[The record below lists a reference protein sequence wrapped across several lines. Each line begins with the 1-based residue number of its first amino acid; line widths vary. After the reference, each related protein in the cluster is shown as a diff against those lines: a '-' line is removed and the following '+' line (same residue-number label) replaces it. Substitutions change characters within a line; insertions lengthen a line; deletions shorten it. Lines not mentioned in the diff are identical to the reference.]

1 MHAALE
7 PYLEALFD
15 TDKERALHI
24 IQTLLNQGTPPEDII
39 FKIVIPGIEHMIG
52 GVASDNLV
60 TLSQHFLASQIAE
73 EVTDQLLPLFKTAPH
88 IRGRIVIGS
97 SFGDFHGLGKKIVGG
112 CLKAG
117 LFEVKDLGINVA
129 PERFVEEALACN
141 AKIIGISAMMVHTA
155 TGDHGAKG
163 VRRLLREQQLEER
176 IKIIV
181 GGAPYRFHPQL
192 YREVG
197 ADAWADTA
205 AEAPAIVARL
215 LQEMTP
221 C

>member
-1 MHAALE
+1 MHDALE
-7 PYLEALFD
+7 AYLDALFD
-15 TDKERALHI
+15 TDKERALKI
-24 IQTLLNQGTPPEDII
+24 IQSLLNRGVPPEDII
-39 FKIVIPGIEHMIG
+39 FKLVIPGIEHMIG
-52 GVASDNLV
+52 GFASDNLV

-73 EVTDQLLPLFKTAPH
+73 EVTDRLVPLFATAPQ

-117 LFEVKDLGINVA
+117 MFEVKDLGINVR

-141 AKIIGISAMMVHTA
+141 AGVIGISSMMVHTA
-155 TGDHGAKG
+155 TGENGAKG
-163 VRRLLREQQLEER
+163 VRKLLREQQLEER

-181 GGAPYRFHPQL
+181 GGAPYHFHPQL
-192 YREVG
+192 YLEVG

-205 AEAPAIVARL
+205 AEAPGIVARL
-215 LQEMTP
+215 LQEVTS
-221 C
+221 